1 MKKQMD
7 KFREVEAAKVVENN
21 TENGETKEAELLNC
35 SEGSH
40 WVSLALNQSGYMQQK
55 IPQDQDRNNDS
66 WYPKKAGNTSS
77 DLQAKW

>member
-40 WVSLALNQSGYMQQK
+40 WVSLALN
-55 IPQDQDRNNDS
+55 
-66 WYPKKAGNTSS
+66 
-77 DLQAKW
+77 